1 MPIVTSSEFVAWFR
15 SVAPYI
21 NAFRGHTFVIAFGGE
36 VVADGKFVEL
46 THDFNLLASLDDV
59 LQCVA
64 GFLLAGVAVVLLY
77 HSALV
82 FGEMFSPTQ
91 YQDAVLR
98 AIHDILLVMIVLEL
112 LWTVLAY
119 LREHTVPLEPFLFV
133 GIISSVRKLLL
144 IGAQMSIEHQT
155 PQVVDLQLREM
166 LVHGG
171 LIFVLIVGLVLVR
184 W

>member
-1 MPIVTSSEFVAWFR
+1 MSTPPPQNTPSPAAASPQR
-15 SVAPYI
+15 Q
-21 NAFRGHTFVIAFGGE
+21 R
-36 VVADGKFVEL
+36 L
-46 THDFNLLASLDDV
+46 LNLLASLDDV

-184 W
+184 WSRRWRLKDELRVSK

>member
-1 MPIVTSSEFVAWFR
+1 MTASYSEAPRDGEQRPQR
-15 SVAPYI
+15 S
-21 NAFRGHTFVIAFGGE
+21 R
-36 VVADGKFVEL
+36 
-46 THDFNLLASLDDV
+46 LLGLLSNLDDL

-64 GFLLAGVAVVLLY
+64 GFLLAGIAVVLLY
-77 HSALV
+77 HSALA
-82 FGEMFSPTQ
+82 FRYMFDPEI
-91 YQDAVLR
+91 YQQSVLI

-155 PQVVDLQLREM
+155 AEVVQLQLREM
-166 LVHGG
+166 VTHGG
-171 LIFVLIVGLVLVR
+171 LVFVLIVGLVLVR
-184 W
+184 WSRRWRLKDEVRVSK

>member
-1 MPIVTSSEFVAWFR
+1 MSTPPPPNVPHSTAASPHR
-15 SVAPYI
+15 Q
-21 NAFRGHTFVIAFGGE
+21 RLL
-36 VVADGKFVEL
+36 D
-46 THDFNLLASLDDV
+46 LLASLDDV
-59 LQCVA
+59 LQCIA
-64 GFLLAGVAVVLLY
+64 GFLLAGIAIVLLY
-77 HSALV
+77 HSALI
-82 FGEMFSPTQ
+82 FREMLAPES

-155 PQVVDLQLREM
+155 PQVVNLQLHEM
-166 LVHGG
+166 VVHGG

-184 W
+184 WSRRWRLKDELRVSK

>member
-1 MPIVTSSEFVAWFR
+1 MSTPPPQNAPSPAAASSQR
-15 SVAPYI
+15 P
-21 NAFRGHTFVIAFGGE
+21 R
-36 VVADGKFVEL
+36 L
-46 THDFNLLASLDDV
+46 LNLLASLDDV

-184 W
+184 WSRRWRLKDELRVSK